1 MKIVTAKKGGKNR
14 VELIFDDG
22 QIVSLAYEIFLKNS
36 LKINQEISDEFLAD
50 LLKAD
55 KLYQLK
61 HFALNYI
68 SRRAHSKS
76 ELRAKLRQKNF
87 EDGLITQT
95 LDELEKNIFI
105 DDTSFAHLFTEEK
118 IKSKRWGKNKIKS
131 ELIKRGVDSK
141 IISDV
146 IDEKY
151 SGESEIEKGLEL
163 AERKFKQLLKRNLE
177 HKKIQVS
184 IYSFLISRGYDY
196 DSCKQI
202 IGKLFREMELTDL

>member
-1 MKIVTAKKGGKNR
+1 M
-14 VELIFDDG
+14 
-22 QIVSLAYEIFLKNS
+22 
-36 LKINQEISDEFLAD
+36 
-50 LLKAD
+50 
-55 KLYQLK
+55 
-61 HFALNYI
+61 
-68 SRRAHSKS
+68 
-76 ELRAKLRQKNF
+76 
-87 EDGLITQT
+87 ITQT